1 MARSY
6 FITLF
11 TDGLLCNVQEP
22 LNSPLQVFLLIFS
35 LFRCPFDD
43 RCMNFCLLECSR

>member
-22 LNSPLQVFLLIFS
+22 LNSPLQVFFIDFQFIS
-35 LFRCPFDD
+35 MSF
-43 RCMNFCLLECSR
+43 